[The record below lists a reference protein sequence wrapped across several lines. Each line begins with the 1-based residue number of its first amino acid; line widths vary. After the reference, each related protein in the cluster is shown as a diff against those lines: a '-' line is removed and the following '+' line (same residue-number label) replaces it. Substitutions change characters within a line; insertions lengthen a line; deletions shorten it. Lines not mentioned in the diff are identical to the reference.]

1 MDYIKVLPGYLSKR
15 YHGWHATSYS
25 ENKAWFQ
32 HLANEGQ
39 HPRAMVISCCD
50 SRIHVT
56 SIFGADQGE
65 FFLHRNI
72 ANLVP
77 PLFPRW
83 KATRYIRGN
92 RIRRNRAQG
101 GTRYCVGTL
110 KLRRCEG
117 MFGYVHRTRAAVR
130 REIKLCRTLDGYLA
144 PRF

>member
-56 SIFGADQGE
+56 
-65 FFLHRNI
+65 
-72 ANLVP
+72 
-77 PLFPRW
+77 
-83 KATRYIRGN
+83 
-92 RIRRNRAQG
+92 
-101 GTRYCVGTL
+101 
-110 KLRRCEG
+110 
-117 MFGYVHRTRAAVR
+117 
-130 REIKLCRTLDGYLA
+130 
-144 PRF
+144 